1 MHSESED
8 ESTMRSGDS
17 FFDMDSQADSSS
29 SYQAH
34 SERPS
39 IIEGTSTPCQDQ
51 IWSDEKENTAP
62 VGWRFDNEDDVDT
75 VPEDV
80 E

>member
-1 MHSESED
+1 MNQP
-8 ESTMRSGDS
+8 GDS
-17 FFDMDSQADSSS
+17 LLNLDSETDTSS

-39 IIEGTSTPCQDQ
+39 LIDGISTPCQDE
-51 IWSDEKENTAP
+51 IWPDEKENTPP
-62 VGWRFDNEDDVDT
+62 VGRRFDDEDDVDT
-75 VPEDV
+75 VPEDM

>member
-17 FFDMDSQADSSS
+17 LLDLDSEADTSS

-39 IIEGTSTPCQDQ
+39 LIEGISIPCQDK
-51 IWSDEKENTAP
+51 IWPDEKENTPP
-62 VGWRFDNEDDVDT
+62 VGRRFDSEDDVDT

>member
-1 MHSESED
+1 MC
-8 ESTMRSGDS
+8 SGDS
-17 FFDMDSQADSSS
+17 LLDLDSETDTSS

-39 IIEGTSTPCQDQ
+39 LIKGISTLCQDE
-51 IWSDEKENTAP
+51 IWPDEKENTP
-62 VGWRFDNEDDVDT
+62 VGRRFNNEDDVDT